1 MTFTFNS
8 RDSYK
13 AYKAQWSRE
22 YQDLSVKIR
31 EAKMA
36 VRVSNRAFSL
46 ARSPRYLNEIHDAYS
61 DLRMLKKYIK
71 EALDSRAA
79 SKIEAQRQYL
89 MSKV

>member
-13 AYKAQWSRE
+13 AYKAQWSKE
-22 YQDLSVKIR
+22 YQNLSVKIR

-46 ARSPRYLNEIHDAYS
+46 ARPQRDLNEIHDAYS